1 MMTDSS
7 STSNL
12 ITFPI
17 IFDPFVGYKKET
29 ESDESPRIDE
39 EVEPD
44 EVESYHKN
52 GDCDDTFVSMVCHRV
67 QIFPAALPRKDIHPE
82 EMEKKNMESAYVK
95 KSSHILGNLIKKYLE
110 HWILK
115 KF

>member
-17 IFDPFVGYKKET
+17 ILDPFVGYKKET

-39 EVEPD
+39 EVEPE
-44 EVESYHKN
+44 EVESYHN
-52 GDCDDTFVSMVCHRV
+52 NVDCDDTFVSMVCHRV
-67 QIFPAALPRKDIHPE
+67 QIFPAALPKE
-82 EMEKKNMESAYVK
+82 EIYPDKIKKKNMESADVK
-95 KSSHILGNLIKKYLE
+95 KSSHILGNLL
-110 HWILK
+110 
-115 KF
+115 

>member
-1 MMTDSS
+1 MMSDSRS
-7 STSNL
+7 VSNF

-39 EVEPD
+39 PE

-52 GDCDDTFVSMVCHRV
+52 GDCDDMFVSMVCHRV
-67 QIFPAALPRKDIHPE
+67 QIFPAALPKEDIHPE
-82 EMEKKNMESAYVK
+82 KTEKKNMESADVK
-95 KSSHILGNLIKKYLE
+95 KSSHILGNLL
-110 HWILK
+110 
-115 KF
+115 